1 MNSTLNSVEEF
12 NLAKKIL
19 KFDKFADQVKF
30 ARGGG
35 EAMAL
40 AIRLARAET
49 KKKKYFFQVITVGM
63 IVFSGQHLR

>member
-40 AIRLARAET
+40 ASDLLEQKQ
-49 KKKKYFFQVITVGM
+49 KKKKYFFQVIMVGM
-63 IVFSGQHLR
+63 IGI